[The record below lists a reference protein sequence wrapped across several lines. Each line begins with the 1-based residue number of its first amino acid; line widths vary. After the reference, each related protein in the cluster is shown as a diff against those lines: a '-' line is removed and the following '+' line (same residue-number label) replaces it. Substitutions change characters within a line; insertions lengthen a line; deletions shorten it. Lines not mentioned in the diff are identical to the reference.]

1 MISDRV
7 KEVQGQLQDRACAR
21 REEFSAV
28 LSWYLAE
35 GLALRLAQ
43 HTEFRDQ
50 LLLSGDLMLH
60 SLLGGEAPF
69 EWQAE
74 LVGAEPMSTVKLAEC
89 LSEVCGVEVDDGLE
103 FELPPFGVTDPVE
116 MEGGRCVVVNLS
128 GRLGGIV
135 LPLPV
140 VVRVDEQFRQ
150 QPCDYLFE
158 SCLGSSV
165 SARVLTCPP
174 AVLVAL
180 RLRAAVDLGAAPTGL
195 KMLWDLHRLIT
206 SGQVNAS
213 LVPAAVT
220 DAFRDRVQ
228 TVPKSGPLL
237 LSEEFSADASRQ
249 TVWAAFLKRARIDA
263 PALSEVVR
271 RVQREAL
278 PWLIQGCRGAVS

>member
-1 MISDRV
+1 MTSDRV
-7 KEVQGQLQDRACAR
+7 KEVQDQLRGRAYDR

-28 LSWYLAE
+28 LCWVLAE

-43 HTEFRDQ
+43 HIKIRDQ

-69 EWQAE
+69 EWHTE
-74 LVGAEPMSTVKLAEC
+74 LLATEPMIASGLAQRFRD
-89 LSEVCGVEVDDGLE
+89 VCAVEVDDGLE
-103 FELPPFGVTDPVE
+103 FELPPCGVADPVE
-116 MEGGRCVVVNLS
+116 MDGGRCFLVNLI
-128 GRLGGIV
+128 GRLGSIA

-150 QPCDYLFE
+150 KPCDYFFG
-158 SCLGSSV
+158 SVLGNTV
-165 SARVLTCPP
+165 RARVLTCPP
-174 AVLVAL
+174 TVLVAL
-180 RLRAAVDLGAAPTGL
+180 RLRAAVGLGAAPTGL
-195 KMLWDLHRLIT
+195 KVLWDLHRLIA
-206 SGQVNAS
+206 SGQVDAS
-213 LVPAAVT
+213 LVPDAVA

-228 TVPKSGPLL
+228 PVPKSVPLL

-278 PWLIQGCRGAVS
+278 PWLAKGSRGAVC

>member
-7 KEVQGQLQDRACAR
+7 KEVQGQLRGRAYSR

-28 LSWYLAE
+28 LCWYLAE

-43 HTEFRDQ
+43 HTKIRDQ

-74 LVGAEPMSTVKLAEC
+74 LLATEPVMAVGLAER
-89 LSEVCGVEVDDGLE
+89 LRSVCGVEVDDGLE
-103 FELPPFGVTDPVE
+103 FELLPCGVADPVE
-116 MEGGRCVVVNLS
+116 MDGGRCFVVKLI
-128 GRLGGIV
+128 GRLGSIA

-150 QPCDYLFE
+150 ETCNFYFE
-158 SCLGSSV
+158 SVLGIAV
-165 SARVLTCPP
+165 TGRVLTCPP
-174 AVLVAL
+174 TVLVAL
-180 RLRAAVDLGAAPTGL
+180 RLRAAVGLGAAPTGM
-195 KMLWDLHRLIT
+195 KVLWDLHRLIA

-213 LVPAAVT
+213 LVPAAVA
-220 DAFRDRVQ
+220 DAFRDRVVP
-228 TVPKSGPLL
+228 VPKSVPLL
-237 LSEEFSADASRQ
+237 LSEEFAADASRQ
-249 TVWAAFLKRARIDA
+249 QVWAAFLKRARVDA

-271 RVQREAL
+271 PVQREAW
-278 PWLIQGCRGAVS
+278 PWLVQGLSRL